1 MRIKDLLFYYTLLF
15 NTSWYHRAPS
25 IEFALSRHQQNNMT
39 FDDYIWILQFHSITF
54 DNFGSRLEAE
64 HEKMKELELLE
75 ILDQTGCKKPC
86 RYQEY
91 RKLCWRSWQWWHW
104 CKPSEIYPINIFQG
118 DWKDVFALEQ
128 CKWIL
133 SGQPQANP
141 VNTQDNKFPQVHNCM
156 ILRHDIPRWIFG
168 LPRQTPLS
176 SARNSSFLSPL
187 WCYKQTETPTY
198 TDTKT

>member
-86 RYQEY
+86 RYREY
-91 RKLCWRSWQWWHW
+91 RKLCWRWWQWWHW

-141 VNTQDNKFPQVHNCM
+141 VNIQDNKFPQVHNCV
-156 ILRHDIPRWIFG
+156 ILRMSSSWYPKVNLWPASADTLVEREELIF
-168 LPRQTPLS
+168 PLS
-176 SARNSSFLSPL
+176 SLVLQTDTPI
-187 WCYKQTETPTY
+187 YTET
-198 TDTKT
+198 